1 VAGLLELQL
10 GQILRTRRCH
20 KINWIAGANK
30 YGSTHIESKRG
41 IVAIAEFVCN
51 VVNTRC
57 PVNAAFTA
65 ISAVSL
71 DLVSHTNII
80 SGS

>member
-1 VAGLLELQL
+1 M
-10 GQILRTRRCH
+10 
-20 KINWIAGANK
+20 
-30 YGSTHIESKRG
+30 ESKRG
-41 IVAIAEFVCN
+41 MDAIAEFVWR
-51 VVNTRC
+51 VVKTRC
-57 PVNAAFTA
+57 PVNAAFMA